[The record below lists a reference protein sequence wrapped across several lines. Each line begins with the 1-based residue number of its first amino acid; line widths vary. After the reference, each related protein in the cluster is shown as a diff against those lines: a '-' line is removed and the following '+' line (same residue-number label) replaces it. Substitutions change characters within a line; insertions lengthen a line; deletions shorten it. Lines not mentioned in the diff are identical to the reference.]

1 MISRRNFV
9 ASGSAALAAAW
20 MGPAQAN
27 QARGASDYPQRPI
40 KVMIGY
46 PPGGSTDGPMRVL
59 GDQVARRLGKA
70 VIIENKPGAG
80 GILPT
85 QMLAT
90 GPSDGYTFAI
100 APANVFR
107 VPFTHD
113 LKWNPAT
120 DLTYIIGITGYSFGI
135 VVPVDSPIHTL
146 QDLVAYAKA
155 HPGKLSY
162 SSSGI
167 ATANHITMEQ
177 LAIQHGVQLN
187 HVPYKGAADSLQAV
201 MSGQVMACAE
211 SSAWVPHVDAG
222 KLRLIVVWGD
232 KRMPRYPQVPTLQEA
247 GTPLVQNSPWGLVGP
262 KGMPPAVV
270 QTVHDAFKAGMDTPE
285 FLKAL
290 AMYDMEV
297 AYRSPQD
304 YKAFAQSA
312 LQREETV
319 IRQLGLLHPSKS

>member
-9 ASGSAALAAAW
+9 ASGGAALAAAW
-20 MGPAQAN
+20 MGPACASKAA
-27 QARGASDYPQRPI
+27 ARDFPQRPV

-59 GDQVARRLGKA
+59 ADQVGRRLGKA
-70 VIIENKPGAG
+70 VIIDNKPGAG
-80 GILPT
+80 GILPAQT
-85 QMLAT
+85 LAT
-90 GPSDGYTFAI
+90 GPSDGHTFAI

-120 DLTYIIGITGYSFGI
+120 DLSYIIGITGYSFGI
-135 VVPVDSPIHTL
+135 VVPADSPIHTL

-177 LAIQHGVQLN
+177 LAIQHGIALN

-232 KRMPRYPQVPTLQEA
+232 KRMARYPQVPTLQEA

-262 KGMPPAVV
+262 KGTPVAVV
-270 QTVHDAFKAGMDTPE
+270 QTLHDAFKASMQTPE
-285 FLKAL
+285 FHKAL
-290 AMYDMEV
+290 ALYDMEV
-297 AYRSPQD
+297 IYRSPAD
-304 YKAFAQSA
+304 YLAFAQTA
-312 LQREETV
+312 LQREEEV
-319 IRQLGLLHPSKS
+319 IRRLGLLHPSKA